1 MLFNCIRIQR
11 AGFVLIN
18 AWADLEPPAKMSLS
32 VAWNRRLMG
41 AVMAQIELTW
51 LQERLNQFLALEG

>member
-18 AWADLEPPAKMSLS
+18 DLADLEPRAKMSLS

-51 LQERLNQFLALEG
+51 LQETLNQFLALEG

>member
-18 AWADLEPPAKMSLS
+18 AWADLEPRAKMSLS
-32 VAWNRRLMG
+32 VAWNRRLTG
-41 AVMAQIELTW
+41 AVTAQIELTW